1 MTINSLFNGII
12 RVPGAS
18 FGEDDAVDTGN
29 ARDGLV
35 NNAIHTADMSGQVRV
50 STLLDG
56 TSFMMGVPDV
66 YQVQRVIP
74 FGPFPLSVRSDGS
87 SYRLRIRVLGHSNA
101 GSSVTFR
108 AVLSPFQ
115 SGTPFAEAAVNVSE
129 VATTSTTE
137 AWRDFP
143 STIYLSPAQVAAATQ
158 GMRYPTTIASTTS
171 FTTSYACLVCVSV
184 YLSQSVSSE
193 ARIGGFYAAE
203 YIA

>member
-1 MTINSLFNGII
+1 MPPVTARTHAYPDDLAAFVHARWAEVDAAG
-12 RVPGAS
+12 PWAEGS
-18 FGEDDAVDTGN
+18 FPNEPPP
-29 ARDGLV
+29 RDVVEAL
-35 NNAIHTADMSGQVRV
+35 V
-50 STLLDG
+50 STAYQASLLRDEER
-56 TSFMMGVPDV
+56 P
-66 YQVQRVIP
+66 
-74 FGPFPLSVRSDGS
+74 
-87 SYRLRIRVLGHSNA
+87 
-101 GSSVTFR
+101 VTFR